1 MNHGEHGE
9 HGEERDLRDCNELLI
24 DLVLTA
30 ATKVHR
36 ILGPGLL
43 ESVYEAALAVELN
56 ALGIQFKRQ
65 VEIPVIYEGQSL
77 GIGFR
82 ADMIVDHCLLLELKS
97 VEDFAPIHIATV
109 INYLK
114 LLKFKRGYMLNF
126 NKPRMKE
133 GIKRISI

>member
-1 MNHGEHGE
+1 MNHGEHGGLKE
-9 HGEERDLRDCNELLI
+9 ANELLI

-56 ALGIQFKRQ
+56 ELGIQFKRQ
-65 VEIPVIYEGQSL
+65 VDIPVIYEGSL
-77 GIGFR
+77 LGVGFR
-82 ADMIVDHCLLLELKS
+82 ADIIVDDCLLLELKA
-97 VEDFAPIHIATV
+97 VEDFAPIHIATA

-114 LLKFKRGYMLNF
+114 LLKFKRGFLLNF
-126 NKPRMKE
+126 NKTRLKE